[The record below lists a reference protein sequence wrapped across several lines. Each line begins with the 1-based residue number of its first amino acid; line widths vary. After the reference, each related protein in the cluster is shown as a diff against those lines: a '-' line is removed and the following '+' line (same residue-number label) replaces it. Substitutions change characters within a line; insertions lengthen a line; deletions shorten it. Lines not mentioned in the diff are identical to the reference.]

1 LPASVLSLVP
11 AGLTVDR
18 LLPGAERIVL
28 VARPGQDAAP
38 CPACACPSA
47 RRHSAYQR
55 HLADLPWQG
64 RLVELR
70 VQVRRLRCAN
80 AACPRVI
87 FAEPLPG
94 VARPKARRTARLR
107 EAQTSVGLALGGE
120 PGSRL
125 AKKLAMPVSGDTL
138 LRLVRATG
146 AAPIAAPRVRVLGVD
161 DWAWRRGQRYGTI
174 LCDLEGNRVVDL
186 LPDRSAATLAGWL
199 ERHPGVELIARD
211 RAGTYADGARQ
222 GAPDATQVADRWH
235 LLKNLSEALKH
246 VADRYHSRIRATA
259 RTGPATVEGALGPVP
274 APRPRPPPTK
284 LEQGQRDRLA
294 ARQARFDHVVALR
307 GRGLTLDAVV
317 AAAGLSR
324 STVKRWSRRGSVPTW
339 RKPRRASILDGH
351 RDHLERRWREG
362 CRNAGALWRELRAR
376 GFTGR
381 PGVVRQ
387 WAARVRRRENA
398 VGQGPPPPPRVP
410 SGRRLARLLTTEPAR
425 LGANDRRL
433 VELARAAAP
442 ELAEAADL
450 AVAFA
455 RMVRDKGGG
464 GDRLDDW
471 LDAAAA
477 SGLAPVARG
486 LRQDLPAVRAALALP
501 WSTSPVEGQ
510 INRPKTIKRQMY
522 GRAGFDLLR
531 RRILAAA

>member
-1 LPASVLSLVP
+1 LPASVLSLIP

-18 LLPGAERIVL
+18 LLPDAERIVL
-28 VARPGQDAAP
+28 IARPGQDAAP

-94 VARPKARRTARLR
+94 VTRPKARRTARLR

-146 AAPIAAPRVRVLGVD
+146 AAPIAPPQVRVLGVD
-161 DWAWRRGQRYGTI
+161 DWAWRRGQCYGTI

-199 ERHPGVELIARD
+199 ERHPGVEVIARD
-211 RAGTYADGARQ
+211 RAGAYADGARQ
-222 GAPDATQVADRWH
+222 GAPGAAQVADRWH
-235 LLKNLSEALKH
+235 LLRNMGEALQQL
-246 VADRYHSRIRATA
+246 ADRHHARVRA
-259 RTGPATVEGALGPVP
+259 ALKAALAAGKADADAVP
-274 APRPRPPPTK
+274 TPRPDPPPTR
-284 LEQGQRDRLA
+284 LEQDRRGRLA
-294 ARQARFDHVVALR
+294 ARGARFDQVVALR
-307 GRGLTLDAVV
+307 GRGLTLDGV
-317 AAAGLSR
+317 AAATGLPR
-324 STVKRWSRRGSVPTW
+324 STIKRWLRRGGVPTW
-339 RKPRRASILDGH
+339 REPRRASILDAH
-351 RDHLERRWREG
+351 RDHLEHRWREG
-362 CRNAGALWRELRAR
+362 CRDASALWRELRAR

-381 PGVVRQ
+381 PGIVSR
-387 WAARVRRRENA
+387 WAAGVRRRDGA
-398 VGQGPPPPPRVP
+398 VGRRWPPPRVP
-410 SGRRLARLLTTEPAR
+410 SGRRLARLLTTEPER
-425 LGANDRRL
+425 LGPSDRRL
-433 VELARAAAP
+433 VRLVRAAAP
-442 ELAEAADL
+442 ELAEAAGL

-455 RMVRDKGGG
+455 GMVRDKDGS
-464 GDRLDDW
+464 RLDGW
-471 LDAAAA
+471 LDAAAT
-477 SGLAPVARG
+477 SGLASFARG
-486 LRQDLPAVRAALALP
+486 LRQDLAAVRASLELP
-501 WSTSPVEGQ
+501 WSTSPVEGR
-510 INRPKTIKRQMY
+510 INRLKTIKRQMY
-522 GRAGFDLLR
+522 GRAGFALLR
-531 RRILAAA
+531 RRVLAAA

>member
-1 LPASVLSLVP
+1 VP

-18 LLPGAERIVL
+18 LLPGPERIVL
-28 VARPGQDAAP
+28 VARPCRGAAP
-38 CPACACPSA
+38 CPSCACPSA

-55 HLADLPWQG
+55 RLADLPWQG
-64 RLVELR
+64 QLVELR
-70 VQVRRLRCAN
+70 VRVRRLRCAN
-80 AACPRVI
+80 PACPRVI
-87 FAEPLPG
+87 FAERLPG
-94 VARPKARRTARLR
+94 VSPPKARRTARLS
-107 EAQTSVGLALGGE
+107 EAQTSIGLALGGE

-125 AKKLAMPVSGDTL
+125 AKKLALPASGDTL
-138 LRLVRATG
+138 LRLVRAAGTE
-146 AAPIAAPRVRVLGVD
+146 PITPPRVLGVD

-174 LCDLEGNRVVDL
+174 LCDLEKGRVVDL
-186 LPDRSAATLAGWL
+186 LPDRSAAALAAWI

-211 RAGTYADGARQ
+211 RAGAYADGARQ

-235 LLKNLSEALKH
+235 LLKNVSDALQH
-246 VADRYHSRIRATA
+246 VADRYHFRVRATA
-259 RTGPATVEGALGPVP
+259 KTGPAIVEGEVGPVP
-274 APRPRPPPTK
+274 APLPRPPPTK
-284 LEQGQRDRLA
+284 LERGQRDRLA
-294 ARQARFDHVVALR
+294 ARQARFDQVVVSR
-307 GRGLTLDAVV
+307 GRGLTLDAIV

-324 STVKRWSRRGSVPTW
+324 STVKRWLRRDSVPTW
-339 RKPRRASILDGH
+339 RKPRRASILDEH
-351 RDHLERRWREG
+351 RGHLEHRWREG

-376 GFTGR
+376 GFPGR

-387 WAARVRRRENA
+387 WAARMRRRENA
-398 VGQGPPPPPRVP
+398 AGRKPSSPPLMP
-410 SGRRLARLLTTEPAR
+410 SGRHLARLLTTEPAR

-455 RMVRDKGGG
+455 RMVRDKDGA
-464 GDRLDDW
+464 GDRLDGW
-471 LDAAAA
+471 PDAAAA

-510 INRPKTIKRQMY
+510 INRLKTIKRQMY

-531 RRILAAA
+531 RRVLAVA